1 MRKQAIEF
9 IIHRDGTVEERPTGF
24 AGPECEEV
32 TRQIELRLGEVA
44 AREPTAERYETPA
57 RQESERLEDRDR

>member
-32 TRQIELRLGEVA
+32 TRQLERQLGQVTS
-44 AREPTAERYETPA
+44 REATRERYETPPTE
-57 RQESERLEDRDR
+57 ESERLKDRDR